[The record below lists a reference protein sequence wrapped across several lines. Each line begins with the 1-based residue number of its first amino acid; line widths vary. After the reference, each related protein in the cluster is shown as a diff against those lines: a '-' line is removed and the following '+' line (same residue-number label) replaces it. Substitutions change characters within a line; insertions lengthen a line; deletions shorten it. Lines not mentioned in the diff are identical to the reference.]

1 MQNHGHVKSASQV
14 DVNQVVKVLGECVLE
29 VTIEQNTGR
38 IYQNV

>member
-1 MQNHGHVKSASQV
+1 VQNHGHVESASQIY
-14 DVNQVVKVLGECVLE
+14 VNKVVEILGERVLE